1 MQGHR
6 NEKRQR
12 KLIGFGAIFLVSA
25 IFTASVI
32 SFNGT
37 YLSLGTQES
46 AQKCASVDDPS
57 DPMSHFY
64 TAYQESYGIL
74 NDITNQSWTL
84 MKERVRNR
92 QNHLHPEQPWTAS
105 IEANQWYQ
113 DNVSPLSF
121 LHPPPPLH
129 FPHLSYYLNMGSI

>member
-1 MQGHR
+1 MQGHM

-25 IFTASVI
+25 IFTVSVI

-46 AQKCASVDDPS
+46 SAAQKCASVDDPS

-64 TAYQESYGIL
+64 TAYQESYVGA
-74 NDITNQSWTL
+74 
-84 MKERVRNR
+84 RF
-92 QNHLHPEQPWTAS
+92 
-105 IEANQWYQ
+105 
-113 DNVSPLSF
+113 F
-121 LHPPPPLH
+121 LPA
-129 FPHLSYYLNMGSI
+129 